1 MTKVV
6 ITMPA
11 YYAEDTLERTVADIP
26 VGIADELILV
36 DDASGDDTVAVAR
49 KLNITVYVH
58 DENRGYGGNQKT
70 CYRRALEH
78 GADIVVMLHPD
89 YQYDPTAVPLLIAP
103 LLADRADMTFGSRFA
118 GLSDPHAGGMPL
130 YRYLGNRTTTT
141 LENLMLGSRFTE
153 LHSGLRAYTRHCL
166 LKLPILRYS
175 DDFAFDSQLLVDAVT
190 TGQRVVEVPIET
202 RYTKESSSISV
213 GRSLSYVAHSLVYC
227 GRRAAVRGRRGRRF
241 AVTYSGARRRLSTHA
256 RPRVEHTCVLC
267 GSREA
272 VLLYPA
278 NVSGEA
284 SVGEFSCTS
293 GGLARHDDI
302 VRCVDCGM
310 TSSRPQ
316 APPTRIVENYA
327 AMVDDDYLTEQQGR
341 RELFRWVIGR
351 LDEYL
356 LPGRRL
362 FEVGSNVGLFL
373 SVAEEAGWD
382 AKGVEPSHWA
392 VATGRRLFGVDLVQ
406 GTAETLEADP
416 GSRDAV
422 VMLDVLEHLV
432 DPLGTLRRLRGVLD
446 DEGMLA
452 LSTVNVAGL
461 HARLRGGGWPW
472 FIRPHLHYFTAETLD
487 MMLHRAGFKMV
498 EWRVVPRT
506 FHASYIAGRAA
517 SSHGLAGRA
526 AQGLTRVADPRLPVG
541 WLGDVVFVLARPA

>member
-11 YYAEDTLERTVADIP
+11 YYAADTLERTVADIP

-36 DDASGDDTVAVAR
+36 DDASDDETVAVAR
-49 KLNITVYVH
+49 KLDITVYVH

-103 LLADRADMTFGSRFA
+103 LLAGRADMTFGSRFA
-118 GLSDPHAGGMPL
+118 GLSDPRGGGMPL
-130 YRYLGNRTTTT
+130 YRYLGNRTATT

-153 LHSGLRAYTRHCL
+153 LHSGLRAYTRRCL
-166 LKLPILRYS
+166 LALPILRYS
-175 DDFAFDSQLLVDAVT
+175 DDFVFDSQLIVDAVT

-213 GRSLSYVAHSLVYC
+213 ARSLRYVAHSLVYC
-227 GRRAAVRGRRGRRF
+227 GRRTATRGRRGRRS
-241 AVTYSGARRRLSTHA
+241 AVTFSGARQQLPVLRG
-256 RPRVEHTCVLC
+256 RVEHTCALC
-267 GSREA
+267 GSTQA
-272 VLLYPA
+272 ALLYPA
-278 NVSGEA
+278 NVTGEA
-284 SVGEFSCTS
+284 SVSEFSCTS

-302 VRCVDCGM
+302 VRCPDCGM
-310 TSSRPQ
+310 ISSRP
-316 APPTRIVENYA
+316 ADTPERIVENYTT
-327 AMVDDDYLTEQQGR
+327 MVDERYLSEEKGR
-341 RELFRWVIGR
+341 RELFRWVIDR
-351 LDEYL
+351 LDGYL

-362 FEVGSNVGLFL
+362 LEVGSNAGLFL
-373 SVAEEAGWD
+373 SVAEHAGWD
-382 AKGVEPSHWA
+382 ASGVEPSHWA
-392 VATGRRLFGVDLVQ
+392 VETGRRLFGVDLEQ
-406 GTAETLEADP
+406 GTVETLDAEP

-432 DPLGTLRRLRGVLD
+432 DPLGTLRRLRSLLHE
-446 DEGMLA
+446 EGMLA

-461 HARLRGGGWPW
+461 HARVRHGRWPW
-472 FIRPHLHYFTAETLD
+472 FIRPHLHYFTPETLG
-487 MMLHRAGFKMV
+487 MMLHEAGFTMV

-506 FHASYIAGRAA
+506 FHASYIAGRLA
-517 SSHGLAGRA
+517 SSHGAAGRA
-526 AQGLTRVADPRLPVG
+526 AQRATHVVDPRVPVG

>member
-11 YYAEDTLERTVADIP
+11 YHAADTLERTVADIP

-36 DDASGDDTVAVAR
+36 DDASGDETVAVAR

-103 LLADRADMTFGSRFA
+103 LLAGRADMTFGSRFA
-118 GLSDPHAGGMPL
+118 GLSDPRGGGMPL
-130 YRYLGNRTTTT
+130 YRYLGNRTATT

-153 LHSGLRAYTRHCL
+153 LHSGLRAYTRRCL
-166 LKLPILRYS
+166 LGLPIQRYS
-175 DDFAFDSQLLVDAVT
+175 DDFVFDSQLMVDAVT

-213 GRSLSYVAHSLVYC
+213 ARSLRYVAHSLTYC
-227 GRRAAVRGRRGRRF
+227 GLRTATRGRRGRRS
-241 AVTYSGARRRLSTHA
+241 AVTFSGARQQ
-256 RPRVEHTCVLC
+256 RPSLRGRVEHTCALC
-267 GSREA
+267 GSTHA
-272 VLLYPA
+272 ALLYPA
-278 NVSGEA
+278 NVTGAA
-284 SVGEFSCTS
+284 SVSEFSCTS

-302 VRCVDCGM
+302 VRCLDCGM
-310 TSSRPQ
+310 TSSRPSDT
-316 APPTRIVENYA
+316 PERIVENYT
-327 AMVDDDYLTEQQGR
+327 AMVDEQYLSEEQGR
-341 RELFRWVIGR
+341 RELFRWVLDR
-351 LDEYL
+351 LDGYL

-362 FEVGSNVGLFL
+362 LEVGSNAGLFL
-373 SVAEEAGWD
+373 SVAEQAGWD

-392 VATGRRLFGVDLVQ
+392 VETGKRLFGVDLVQ
-406 GTAETLEADP
+406 GTIETLDAEP

-432 DPLGTLRRLRGVLD
+432 DPLDTLGRLRGLLH

-461 HARLRGGGWPW
+461 HARMRHGSWPW
-472 FIRPHLHYFTAETLD
+472 FIRPHLHYFTPETLD
-487 MMLHRAGFKMV
+487 MMLHKAGFRLV

-506 FHASYIAGRAA
+506 FHASYIAGRLA
-517 SSHGLAGRA
+517 SSHGAAGRA
-526 AQGLTRVADPRLPVG
+526 AQRVTQVVDPRVPVG